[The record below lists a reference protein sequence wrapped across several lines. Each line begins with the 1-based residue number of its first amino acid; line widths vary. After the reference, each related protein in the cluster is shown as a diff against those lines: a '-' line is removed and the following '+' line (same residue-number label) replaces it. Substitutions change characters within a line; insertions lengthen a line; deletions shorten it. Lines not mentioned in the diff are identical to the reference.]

1 MPLAECRFVQII
13 VGAAIVQGDRVLAA
27 QRAEPPEL
35 AGGWEFPGGKV
46 EDGETEEQALV
57 RECREEL
64 AVEIE
69 VGERLGEDVVL
80 HDGRWLLRVWAA
92 RLVTGMPTAVEHSA
106 LRWLS
111 RDELSDVAWLPADR
125 PLVEELRRLLPAS

>member
-1 MPLAECRFVQII
+1 MI